1 MRFPGRG
8 ANYILRAMV
17 LPAGAHTVE
26 FRFHPAAFFTGNKV
40 SLAGSLLLL
49 LAVAGYFFMEYRK
62 KKIE

>member
-1 MRFPGRG
+1 M
-8 ANYILRAMV
+8 RAMV